1 MTPQLMIQPSSFVRS
16 GVQLSQL
23 GEVYLFK
30 FTDELQTRFEGL
42 LSKNRQ
48 DALTSEERAELEGI
62 SELSRIFTLMNAQL
76 AAPDAVARIKQFRG
90 ILQTPDDD
98 RSLVDELIQER
109 REEAARESLG

>member
-30 FTDELQTRFEGL
+30 FTDELQTRFEVL
-42 LSKNRQ
+42 LNKNRQ

-76 AAPDAVARIKQFRG
+76 AAQAKWCPSQLEDLSAIALDTSVNTVIPRN
-90 ILQTPDDD
+90 T
-98 RSLVDELIQER
+98 
-109 REEAARESLG
+109 

>member
-23 GEVYLFK
+23 GEVYIFK
-30 FTDELQTRFEGL
+30 FTDELQTRFEVL

-76 AAPDAVARIKQFRG
+76 AAQAKWCPSQLEDLSAIA
-90 ILQTPDDD
+90 LDTSANTATP
-98 RSLVDELIQER
+98 RNT
-109 REEAARESLG
+109 